1 METRRADRAMRQ
13 PASRNRLKLVAR
25 KLSESVA
32 GRRFLMTKEINMQ
45 TLNQGNNEQ
54 ISRGLIE
61 TADGYLALTLAQSK
75 TFKGRPAAVRWLA
88 KRGVIV
94 K

>member
-1 METRRADRAMRQ
+1 
-13 PASRNRLKLVAR
+13 
-25 KLSESVA
+25 
-32 GRRFLMTKEINMQ
+32 MQ

-54 ISRGLIE
+54 ISRGIVQTE
-61 TADGYLALTLAQSK
+61 GGFLALTFTQSK
-75 TFKGRPAAVRWLA
+75 EFKTRAGAVKWLA

>member
-1 METRRADRAMRQ
+1 
-13 PASRNRLKLVAR
+13 
-25 KLSESVA
+25 
-32 GRRFLMTKEINMQ
+32 MQ

-54 ISRGLIE
+54 ISRGIVQTE
-61 TADGYLALTLAQSK
+61 GGFLALTFTQSK
-75 TFKGRPAAVRWLA
+75 VFKTHLAAVRWLA